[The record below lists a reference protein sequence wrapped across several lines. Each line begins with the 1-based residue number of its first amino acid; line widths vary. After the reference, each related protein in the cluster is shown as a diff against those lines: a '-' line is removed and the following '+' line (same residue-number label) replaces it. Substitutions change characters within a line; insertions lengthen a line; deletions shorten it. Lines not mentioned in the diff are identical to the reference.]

1 MGVLNV
7 TPDSF
12 SDGGRFA
19 TPAAAIAEGINL
31 RRAGAGIVD
40 VGGES
45 TRPGAARTTGEEE
58 LRRVLPVIEG
68 LAAAGVVVSIDT
80 MRASVARKA
89 VRAGAVLVNDVSG
102 GRADA
107 AMHRTVAELGVPYV
121 LTHWRAPSRSM
132 RSHARYDD
140 VVREVRDELRVQI
153 DRAQRLGVR
162 QEQIILD
169 PGLGFAKNPD
179 HNWILLR
186 NLAHIAMG
194 YPLLVGASRKSFL
207 GELLAAPDGRPRSAA
222 DRDAASTAISL
233 WAAVQGAWCVRA
245 HDVHSTADALRV
257 AAELRPSSGVK
268 ARTRAPGPSQAEHRP

>member
-19 TPAAAIAEGINL
+19 THAAAIAEGITL
-31 RRAGAGIVD
+31 HRTGADIVD

-68 LAAAGVVVSIDT
+68 LAAAGVVVSVDT
-80 MRASVARKA
+80 MRASVARRA

-140 VVREVRDELRVQI
+140 VVREVRDELRAQI
-153 DRAQRLGVR
+153 DRARRLGVR
-162 QEQIILD
+162 EEQIILD
-169 PGLGFAKNPD
+169 PGLGFAKNSE
-179 HNWILLR
+179 HNWMLLR
-186 NLAHIAMG
+186 ELAHIAMG

-207 GELLAAPDGRPRSAA
+207 GELLAAPDGQPRSAA
-222 DRDAASTAISL
+222 DRDAASTALSM
-233 WAAVQGAWCVRA
+233 WAAVQGAWCIRV
-245 HDVHSTADALRV
+245 HDVHSTADAVRV
-257 AAELRPSSGVK
+257 AAELHPLK
-268 ARTRAPGPSQAEHRP
+268 EPYETAAQQ